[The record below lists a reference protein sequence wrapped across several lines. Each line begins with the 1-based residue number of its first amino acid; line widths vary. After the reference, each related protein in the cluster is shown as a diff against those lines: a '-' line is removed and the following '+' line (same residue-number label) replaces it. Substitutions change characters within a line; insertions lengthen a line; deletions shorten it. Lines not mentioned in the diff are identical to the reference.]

1 MTGRKAQSQRRRIY
15 FIEKKFQVRFIL
27 KFCVIVILG
36 GLLSIGL
43 IYFLAKQST
52 TVSFVNSRAVVKSTA
67 DFLLPILIQTI
78 LVVMIFVGL
87 ATIILTLF
95 VSHKMSGPLYRFKE
109 VMDALGEGDYLSDFK
124 IRKFDQLQDFANA
137 FNGMI
142 KKIRTQINAIK
153 DESLALQKKLDNI
166 SESDI
171 SAQKKLHL
179 EELKKISSELNKTI
193 SRLKT

>member
-1 MTGRKAQSQRRRIY
+1 MNKPKAQYQRRRIY
-15 FIEKKFQVRFIL
+15 FIEKKFQFRFIL

-36 GLLSIGL
+36 GLLTIGL
-43 IYFLAKQST
+43 IYYFAKQST

-67 DFLLPILIQTI
+67 DFLLPILVQTV
-78 LVVMIFVGL
+78 LVVMIFVGF

-124 IRKFDQLQDFANA
+124 IRKLDQMQDFANA
-137 FNGMI
+137 FNEMI
-142 KKIRTQINAIK
+142 KKIRTQISVIK
-153 DESLALQKKLDNI
+153 NESLDLQKKLDSI
-166 SESDI
+166 SENDI
-171 SAQKKLHL
+171 LPQKKPYL